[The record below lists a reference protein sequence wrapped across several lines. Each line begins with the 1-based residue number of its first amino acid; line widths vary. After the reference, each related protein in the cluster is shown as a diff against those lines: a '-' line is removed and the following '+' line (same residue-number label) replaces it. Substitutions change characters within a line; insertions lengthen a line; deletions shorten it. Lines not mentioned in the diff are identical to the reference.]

1 MDISRRHR
9 LLAQHWII
17 LALLCILLQSPLHA
31 EPMSLQALVTPST
44 VLQKDGHPVPF
55 AVHGFIEFQ
64 SLADLFP
71 YIDSQTQ
78 RWKANPD
85 FDAAARRTLSRDLLR
100 RGVESRVVS
109 MTDERPLETLITHT
123 REELQQA
130 LAQVKEPTPPG
141 YAEAFLSV
149 QEKWKHSLNCWS
161 AAPSI
166 PARVLSNWYPID
178 EGIRLYGTTYDST
191 EHFWQSVKYHPDITV
206 ADLTDLLSLAE
217 HKDWTLWLKRLD
229 DDPKIYLP
237 NAYAIEFLRHNLA
250 PERLRWFRE
259 ELARQGAH
267 VNDHPRAIQQRG
279 AVPFRLTAHEEK
291 VLWGDLA
298 DLFHLI
304 YIFSPP
310 TDAIRGELEAKH
322 FDGIYLENKK
332 MGFISEEF
340 RSLMLEIWKVK
351 YLEMPRFEEV
361 IRSIPIE
368 IHLSHF
374 LNDGDSPDIPI
385 PVYINYLNQIR
396 DLARAKAAAHSAPDE
411 IKQASGRVVGDCL
424 YISTIVFTSKKGRLC
439 EESAVGT
446 AENCPAFQT
455 PGIQPKRTR
464 IPEGCLK
471 RPNKSDSSYNDCRD

>member
-1 MDISRRHR
+1 MDTSRRHR
-9 LLAQHWII
+9 LLVRHWII
-17 LALLCILLQSPLHA
+17 PALISILWQPPLHA
-31 EPMSLQALVTPST
+31 EPISLQALVTPST
-44 VLQKDGHPVPF
+44 ILQKDDHPAPF

-64 SLADLFP
+64 SLAELFP
-71 YIDSQTQ
+71 YIDSQSQ
-78 RWKANPD
+78 RWKSNAD
-85 FDAAARRTLSRDLLR
+85 FDTAARRSLSRDLLR
-100 RGVESRVVS
+100 RGIESRVIS

-141 YAEAFLSV
+141 YADAFLSA

-166 PARVLSNWYPID
+166 SARVLSNWYPIE
-178 EGIRLYGTTYDST
+178 EGFRLFGATYDST
-191 EHFWQSVKYHPDITV
+191 EHFWQSVKYHPDVTV
-206 ADLTDLLSLAE
+206 ADLTELLSLAE
-217 HKDWTLWLKRLD
+217 HKEWAPWLIRLD

-250 PERLRWFRE
+250 PERLSWFRE
-259 ELARQGAH
+259 EIARQGTHAS
-267 VNDHPRAIQQRG
+267 DHARTIQQRG
-279 AVPFRLTAHEEK
+279 STPFRFTAYEEK

-310 TDAIRGELEAKH
+310 AEPIRSELEAKH

-340 RSLMLEIWKVK
+340 RSLMLEVWKVK
-351 YLEMPRFEEV
+351 YLQMPRFGEV
-361 IRSIPIE
+361 IRSTPIE

-385 PVYINYLNQIR
+385 PIYINYLNQIR
-396 DLARAKAAAHSAPDE
+396 DLARAQATAH
-411 IKQASGRVVGDCL
+411 
-424 YISTIVFTSKKGRLC
+424 
-439 EESAVGT
+439 
-446 AENCPAFQT
+446 PA
-455 PGIQPKRTR
+455 RAR
-464 IPEGCLK
+464 
-471 RPNKSDSSYNDCRD
+471 